1 MVWLEIL
8 TLKIAAVMPSTNAI
22 FAILEP
28 TTFPK
33 AISLLPANTACK
45 LTNNSGAEVAKETT
59 VIPTT
64 KVEMRIRK
72 DKATE
77 PLTKNSPPK
86 YSNVRPNKKVNAKI
100 IN

>member
-1 MVWLEIL
+1 MLTVWLEIV
-8 TLKIAAVMPSTNAI
+8 TLKIDAVIPKTSAI

-45 LTNNSGAEVAKETT
+45 LTNSSGAEVAKDTT

-64 KVEMRIRK
+64 KVDIRIRK
-72 DKATE
+72 EKATE
-77 PLTKNSPPK
+77 PLTNNSPPK
-86 YSNVRPNKKVNAKI
+86 
-100 IN
+100 